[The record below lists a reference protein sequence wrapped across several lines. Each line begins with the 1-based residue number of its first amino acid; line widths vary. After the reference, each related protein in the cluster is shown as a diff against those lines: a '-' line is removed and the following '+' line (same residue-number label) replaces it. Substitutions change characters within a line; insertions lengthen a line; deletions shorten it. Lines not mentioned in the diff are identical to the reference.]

1 MIAKHKSL
9 YNKIP
14 AQINSSDVVQLVQEG
29 SVTSKYMAVLKAVAD
44 NADEI
49 ISGWLNINVKTFRN
63 YKTKDTSIKQD
74 LQEHTIMLIS
84 LMKHGQEVFGT
95 AEDFSNWLSQKN
107 FYLDWK
113 KPNSFLN
120 TISGIRFIDD
130 QLTSIEYGD
139 NA

>member
-14 AQINSSDVVQLVQEG
+14 SQINSTDVVQLVQEG
-29 SVTSKYMAVLKAVAD
+29 SVTSKYMAVLKAAAV

-63 YKTKDTSIKQD
+63 YKTKDTNIKQD

-84 LMKHGQEVFGT
+84 LMKHGQEVFET
-95 AEDFSNWLSQKN
+95 PENFSNWLSQKN